1 MNSCKSL
8 IHIDNKNR
16 LEIVCYFSEK
26 EVYLIVKENHNTG
39 GKYDADYNHT
49 IIFQSKIGR

>member
-39 GKYDADYNHT
+39 GKYDEN
-49 IIFQSKIGR
+49 